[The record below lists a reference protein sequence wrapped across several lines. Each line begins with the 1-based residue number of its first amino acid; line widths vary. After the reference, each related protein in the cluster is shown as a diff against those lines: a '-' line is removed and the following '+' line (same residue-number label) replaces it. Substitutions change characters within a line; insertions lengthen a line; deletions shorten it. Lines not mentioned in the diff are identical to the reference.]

1 MSIIFP
7 DKNYQNNNPQNT
19 GYDLNAEK
27 ERIAQGTEEI
37 KKELLEKWK
46 ERYAHAQIFPD
57 TISTI
62 NLELINLLL
71 SFQNT
76 LFYNDIAKKFGLNQ
90 EQRDILPQVVWHVC
104 KNRAWGSTESLLQK
118 NLNLSQSVASQ
129 IYQILD
135 SQLLQKAKSM
145 SAEAVNA
152 RQSLPETK
160 SSLQDMLDVTLSQA
174 LQQFPEIGEQLI
186 TSDRINIKSFPEP
199 ARPSIKNW
207 IADYT
212 FVLGYGTHDAIAR
225 ANYMFQG
232 TNARNLASADRER
245 LAYILKAYD
254 ENTLVTVDK
263 NEKKIVFPAN
273 NQETRNNNQANFKSQ
288 TQNLQMHSSELNSQE
303 SRMNLKS
310 STLGTPSTPRSSA
323 PEAQNPQ
330 TNKISYSSPQKLPYE
345 KMRTQQQPYRITPIY
360 GQQKKE
366 EPKKDERI
374 LNKNVVDLRDSM

>member
-1 MSIIFP
+1 MEFEIPFNNLDRDFQLRLCSIPQHVPATKDPDQETDRQIQDNQSKYLSLSIDARQKLSDSETGTKIQTIGNSFGMSIL
-7 DKNYQNNNPQNT
+7 Q
-19 GYDLNAEK
+19 
-27 ERIAQGTEEI
+27 IA
-37 KKELLEKWK
+37 
-46 ERYAHAQIFPD
+46 
-57 TISTI
+57 
-62 NLELINLLL
+62 
-71 SFQNT
+71 
-76 LFYNDIAKKFGLNQ
+76 DIARAVRSYYFGELKLEDMPFYLAKEIPIELSKAQ
-90 EQRDILPQVVWHVC
+90 EITRIVVE
-104 KNRAWGSTESLLQK
+104 KIINDRSIEQ
-118 NLNLSQSVASQ
+118 
-129 IYQILD
+129 
-135 SQLLQKAKSM
+135 
-145 SAEAVNA
+145 A
-152 RQSLPETK
+152 RQAELENI
-160 SSLQDMLDVTLSQA
+160 TLSEA
-174 LQQFPEIGEQLI
+174 LKKYPEIGEQLI

-207 IADYT
+207 LADYT

-232 TNARNLASADRER
+232 TNARTLASTDRER

-288 TQNLQMHSSELNSQE
+288 IQNPQMHSSELNSQE

-323 PEAQNPQ
+323 PEAQNPRTMNQ
-330 TNKISYSSPQKLPYE
+330 EPRTSNISYSSPQKLPYE